1 MPRLLMS
8 DHVLVVE
15 YSDGWEYSTACDH
28 PSGGCDLAFHP
39 AFREMVDELGLQP
52 GRYQVRVVPGDG
64 PGEIHLEPVDG

>member
-28 PSGGCDLAFHP
+28 PSGGCD
-39 AFREMVDELGLQP
+39 
-52 GRYQVRVVPGDG
+52 QVRVVPGDG

>member
-1 MPRLLMS
+1 MS

-15 YSDGWEYSTACDH
+15 YFDGWEYSTACDH
-28 PSGGCDLAFHP
+28 PSGGCD
-39 AFREMVDELGLQP
+39 DELGLQP